1 MVEARKT
8 LTLRT
13 KERFAASED
22 DSRSGVPRTNDRI
35 VAPRSKRQVEAIAE
49 QVRIDLDLDLDG
61 RVSMIPILEEVLYE
75 VIPEYGFHV
84 EEDKVMGR
92 LEGLTDTHRPIIKL
106 RNSVY
111 QALERSDGR
120 ARFTAAHEFGHLVLH
135 CGLPT
140 YRAFSDEY
148 QPLYDPERQANIF
161 AAAFLM
167 PAKAFRRCRTIKEAM
182 SRFGVSKDAAMCR
195 ARNLRHNFDLPR
207 RAILSVRTNKGSSK
221 RQTP

>member
-1 MVEARKT
+1 MVESRKI
-8 LTLRT
+8 LTLRN
-13 KERFAASED
+13 KERFAKPAPNEQFT
-22 DSRSGVPRTNDRI
+22 VPRSNDRI
-35 VAPRSKRQVEAIAE
+35 VAPRSKRQLEMLAE
-49 QVRIDLDLDLDG
+49 QVRTDLDLGLDG

-75 VIPEYGFHV
+75 IVPEYGFQV
-84 EEDKVMGR
+84 EEDKIMGR

-140 YRAFSDEY
+140 YRAFSEEY

-167 PAKAFRRCRTIKEAM
+167 PAAAFKRCRTVKEAM
-182 SRFGVSKDAAMCR
+182 KTFGVSQEAAMCR
-195 ARNLRHNFDLPR
+195 ARNLRHKFAPLSRP
-207 RAILSVRTNKGSSK
+207 ILSVVTKKGSSK

>member
-1 MVEARKT
+1 VVEPRRT
-8 LTLRT
+8 LTLRSSNS
-13 KERFAASED
+13 FAENRAPVREQL
-22 DSRSGVPRTNDRI
+22 PRTNDRI
-35 VAPRSKRQVEAIAE
+35 VSPRTKRQLEGLAE
-49 QVRIDLDLDLDG
+49 QVRTDLNLDLEG

-75 VIPEYGFHV
+75 IIPDYGFHV
-84 EEDKVMGR
+84 EEDSVMGR
-92 LEGLTDTHRPIIKL
+92 LEGLTDTQRPIIKL

-120 ARFTAAHEFGHLVLH
+120 ARFTAAHEFAHLVLH

-167 PAKAFRRCRTIKEAM
+167 PAQAFRQCRTVKAAM
-182 SRFGVSKDAAMCR
+182 LKFGVSHEAAMCR
-195 ARNLRHNFDLPR
+195 ARNLNHRLEPLHRP
-207 RAILSVRTNKGSSK
+207 ILSVTKNKGSSK
-221 RQTP
+221 RRTL